1 MSKNP
6 NAKTG
11 SISINYYPNVIYNQS
26 QFVYWMDHNSSGSN
40 WGTDTTSAYT
50 AVDTP
55 TATNLSGGTDD
66 YSLTKCIEL
75 RLAYDKFDTE
85 SLDINL

>member
-6 NAKTG
+6 NAKTAQG
-11 SISINYYPNVIYNQS
+11 NTNYYPNVIYNQS
-26 QFVYWMDHNSSGSN
+26 EFVYWMDHNSSGSN

-55 TATNLSGGTDD
+55 TATELASGTDD
-66 YSLTKCIEL
+66 YAVTAGEIEK
-75 RLAYDKFDTE
+75 AYDKFSDFK
-85 SLDINL
+85 L